1 MDPKMKELVAVAASV
16 ASGCTSCLETHMRL
30 ARQAGADSRDIQTV
44 VNIARAVRLQ
54 GIATI
59 DDLAGKWAQ
68 GEPIAV
74 IAGGESCGPGCN
86 C

>member
-1 MDPKMKELVAVAASV
+1 MDAKMKELVAIAASV
-16 ASGCTSCLETHMRL
+16 ASGCTSCLETHMTL

-44 VNIARAVRLQ
+44 INIARAVRLQ
-54 GIATI
+54 GITTI

-68 GEPIAV
+68 GEPISV
-74 IAGGESCGPGCN
+74 IVGESCGPGCN